1 MSSGDIWQ
9 QFGVATWRA
18 QHARSLLPV
27 VVSSCLSLVV
37 IAASL
42 WWSGAITPHIRWDPD
57 GFFLRTEVDENGVL
71 SADLPIELENEGMAS
86 FALTGISAEIPGL
99 LLLPADEVKKE
110 HPVITVGSGDMK
122 TLETR
127 IVITDCAAVP
137 HEPQPVSFTYRTWMG
152 SGSAEVTWD
161 SGWLEGPAG
170 NLPVAWQRGLAGKI
184 CNDAMSP
191 DWP

>member
-18 QHARSLLPV
+18 PHGRSLLSV

-42 WWSGAITPHIRWDPD
+42 WWSGAIIPHIHWDPD

-71 SADLPIELENEGMAS
+71 SAGLPIELENEGMAS
-86 FALTGISAEIPGL
+86 FTLTGISAEIPGL
-99 LLLPADEVKKE
+99 LLLPADEAKKE
-110 HPVITVGSGDMK
+110 HPVITVESGVMK
-122 TLETR
+122 TLKAR

-137 HEPQPVSFTYRTWMG
+137 HEPQPVTFTYRTWMG

-161 SGWLEGPAG
+161 SWWLEGPEG
-170 NLPVAWQRGLAGKI
+170 RLPVAWQRGLAGKI
-184 CNDAMSP
+184 CNDAVSP

>member
-1 MSSGDIWQ
+1 M
-9 QFGVATWRA
+9 
-18 QHARSLLPV
+18 
-27 VVSSCLSLVV
+27 VSSCLSLVV

-71 SADLPIELENEGMAS
+71 SAGLPIELENEGMAS

-137 HEPQPVSFTYRTWMG
+137 HEPQPVSFMYRTWMG
-152 SGSAEVTWD
+152 SGSAKVTWD
-161 SGWLEGPAG
+161 SWWLEGPEG
-170 NLPVAWQRGLAGKI
+170 SLPVAWQRGLAGKI
-184 CNDAMSP
+184 CNDAVSP

>member
-9 QFGVATWRA
+9 QFGVATWCA
-18 QHARSLLPV
+18 QHTRPLLPV

-42 WWSGAITPHIRWDPD
+42 WGAGAITPHIRWELDD
-57 GFFLRTEVDENGVL
+57 FFLRTEVDENGVP
-71 SADLPIELENEGMAS
+71 SADLHIELENEGMAS
-86 FALTGISAEIPGL
+86 FVLTGISAEIPGL
-99 LLLPADEVKKE
+99 LLLPVDEAKKE
-110 HPVITVGSGDMK
+110 HSVVAVESGGVK

-152 SGSAEVTWD
+152 SGSAQVTWD
-161 SGWLEGPAG
+161 SRWLEGPEG
-170 NLPVAWQRGLAGKI
+170 RLPVAWQRGLAGKI